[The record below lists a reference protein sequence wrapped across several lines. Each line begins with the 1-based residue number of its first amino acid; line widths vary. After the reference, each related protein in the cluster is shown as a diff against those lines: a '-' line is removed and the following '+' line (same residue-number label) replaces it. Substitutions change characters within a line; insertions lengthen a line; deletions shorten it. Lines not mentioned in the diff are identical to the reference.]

1 MLEVLFLSIGPIIFR
16 PFRAHKIQLN
26 ESLQWQKRLNFFVEW
41 LTSQIA
47 MVLFLVKI
55 TTKSF
60 HHYKLQ
66 HKTRTIN
73 YTQPIEKW
81 RSDNPCTIKLQ
92 CFDMET
98 TTRLMSNNKKTE
110 ARSSLIGGS
119 SSISFPSFHAW
130 LFLPLYKENLK
141 RSKKLSCNSFRKGP
155 SEALIHSGSTLRICH
170 DSRARDEFTN
180 RTFLAKMVMLT
191 FRRLQTFC

>member
-1 MLEVLFLSIGPIIFR
+1 M
-16 PFRAHKIQLN
+16 
-26 ESLQWQKRLNFFVEW
+26 EW

-47 MVLFLVKI
+47 MVFFLVKI

-73 YTQPIEKW
+73 YTQPTEKW

-98 TTRLMSNNKKTE
+98 TTRMMSNNKKTE

-130 LFLPLYKENLK
+130 LFLLLYKENLK
-141 RSKKLSCNSFRKGP
+141 RSKKLSCNSFRKGT
-155 SEALIHSGSTLRICH
+155 SEALIHFGSTLRICH

-180 RTFLAKMVMLT
+180 LTFQAKMVIIT